1 MQQKGT
7 IQVFAIIFAIVCLY
21 SLSFTWFSSSVE
33 KDAAE
38 YANGDQEKERRYLD
52 SMQSQVVYNLGIT
65 EYTYR
70 QCKEH
75 ELPLGL
81 DLKGGMNVTME
92 VSIPDLLRSLS
103 NNTPDPDFNRALALA
118 NERHK
123 VSQED
128 YITLFGKA
136 FNEVASNSRLASPAI
151 FGYTLKEKGVTN
163 QSTNEE
169 VINILRTE
177 ANNAIDQSF
186 NVLRTRIDKFGVTQ
200 PNIQQLGTS
209 GRILIELPG
218 VKEPDRVRKLLQ
230 GTAQLEFWETYNNV
244 EVIEKLQEA
253 NDVVRMVLEGSK
265 ADTSKADT
273 AEAKTAEAK
282 AETTKADTTKNPLLA
297 KASTDSAST
306 DTAKGLNA
314 ADQEK
319 LRRENPLF
327 SVLTPALTQDRRA
340 ADGPVIGFVLI
351 RDTAKVNKYLS
362 FPQVKQ
368 KFPRDCKFAWTGTA
382 YDKDKTV
389 LQLIALKG
397 KDQPP
402 LDGSAIKSARM
413 ELSQMN
419 NKPEVSMTMDQEGAE
434 VWRRLT
440 KDNIGKS
447 IAITL
452 DGFVYSY
459 PTVQGE
465 IAGGRSSI
473 TGSFTVE
480 EAKDLANKLEAGKLP
495 APARIVEEAIV
506 GPSLGKESISAGL
519 LSFIGSILVIIIF
532 MVLYYNNAGFVAN
545 IALLANIFFIFGV
558 LASLGAVLTLPG
570 IAGIVFIIGV
580 SVDAN
585 VLIFERIR
593 EELRKGSGLRLAIAD
608 GYSHAYASIIDS
620 NVTSLLTGII
630 LYIFGSG
637 PIQGFAT
644 TTIIGICCS
653 MFASI
658 FISRIIYE
666 AMLGRNM
673 SIKFSMPWSANVLQG
688 TKIDFV
694 GKRRLFLFA
703 TWAIIGVGI
712 VSMFLR
718 GFTFGVDFKGGRSY
732 TVKFDQ
738 VVEAE
743 TLARTLAPS
752 FDNIAPQ
759 VKSFGGANTMKIITS
774 YRIGDDSQTADT
786 DVEKILRDN
795 LDKLNGNKY
804 EILTSQKVGPT
815 VANDIKISAIWA
827 ILFSIVGI
835 FVYILIRFRK
845 WQFSL
850 GATIA
855 LIHDVLMVLTAFT
868 LLHGYVPFTL
878 EIDQGF
884 IAAILTVIGYSIND
898 TVIVFDRI
906 REYINERVVKN
917 RSLEDTIN
925 EACNNTL
932 SRTVITSLTA
942 FLVLLV
948 LFLFG
953 GDTIKGFAFAMLIGV
968 IVGTYSSIFVAT
980 PIVVEFGGG
989 DKLLKK

>member
-282 AETTKADTTKNPLLA
+282 AETTNADTTKNPLLA

>member
-1 MQQKGT
+1 
-7 IQVFAIIFAIVCLY
+7 
-21 SLSFTWFSSSVE
+21 
-33 KDAAE
+33 
-38 YANGDQEKERRYLD
+38 
-52 SMQSQVVYNLGIT
+52 
-65 EYTYR
+65 
-70 QCKEH
+70 
-75 ELPLGL
+75 
-81 DLKGGMNVTME
+81 
-92 VSIPDLLRSLS
+92 
-103 NNTPDPDFNRALALA
+103 
-118 NERHK
+118 
-123 VSQED
+123 
-128 YITLFGKA
+128 
-136 FNEVASNSRLASPAI
+136 
-151 FGYTLKEKGVTN
+151 
-163 QSTNEE
+163 
-169 VINILRTE
+169 
-177 ANNAIDQSF
+177 
-186 NVLRTRIDKFGVTQ
+186 
-200 PNIQQLGTS
+200 
-209 GRILIELPG
+209 
-218 VKEPDRVRKLLQ
+218 
-230 GTAQLEFWETYNNV
+230 
-244 EVIEKLQEA
+244 
-253 NDVVRMVLEGSK
+253 MVLEGSK
-265 ADTSKADT
+265 ADTTKTDTTSTKSET
-273 AEAKTAEAK
+273 AEK
-282 AETTKADTTKNPLLA
+282 AQTDSTKNPLLA
-297 KASTDSAST
+297 KASS
-306 DTAKGLNA
+306 DTASGDTTKGLSA

-319 LRRENPLF
+319 LRKENPLF

-351 RDTAKVNKYLS
+351 RDTAKVNKFLS

-397 KDQPP
+397 KDLPP

-519 LSFIGSILVIIIF
+519 LSFIGSILVIVIF

-593 EELRKGSGLRLAIAD
+593 EELRRGSGLRLAISD

-620 NVTSLLTGII
+620 NLTSLLTGII

-666 AMLGRNM
+666 AMLGRSM
-673 SIKFSMPWSANVLQG
+673 GIQFSMPWSANVLQG

-743 TLARTLAPS
+743 NLARTLAPS

-759 VKSFGGANTMKIITS
+759 VKSFGGEKTMKIITS
-774 YRIGDDSQTADT
+774 YRIDDDSQSADT
-786 DVEKILRDN
+786 EVEKILRDN
-795 LDKLNGNKY
+795 LDKMNGNSY

-815 VANDIKISAIWA
+815 VANDIKVSAIWA

-835 FVYILIRFRK
+835 FLYILIRFRK

-850 GATIA
+850 GATVA

-868 LLHGYVPFTL
+868 LLHGFVPFTL

-906 REYINERVVKN
+906 REYINERVVKT
-917 RSLEDTIN
+917 RSLEETIN

>member
-38 YANGDQEKERRYLD
+38 YANGDAEKERRYLD

-103 NNTPDPDFNRALALA
+103 NNTADQDFNRALALA

-151 FGYTLKEKGVTN
+151 FGYTLKDKGVTN
-163 QSTNEE
+163 QSSNEE
-169 VINILRTE
+169 VISILRSE

-218 VKEPDRVRKLLQ
+218 VKEPERVRKLLQ
-230 GTAQLEFWETYNNV
+230 GTAQLEFWETYNNID
-244 EVIEKLQEA
+244 VIEKLQEA
-253 NDVVRMVLEGSK
+253 NDVIKMVLEGSK
-265 ADTSKADT
+265 ADTSKTDT
-273 AEAKTAEAK
+273 ASAPSEIAKK
-282 AETTKADTTKNPLLA
+282 AETDTIKNPLLA
-297 KASTDSAST
+297 KASN
-306 DTAKGLNA
+306 DTASADTTKGLSA

-319 LRRENPLF
+319 LRKENPLF

-351 RDTAKVNKYLS
+351 RDTAKVNKFLS

-397 KDQPP
+397 KDLPP

-519 LSFIGSILVIIIF
+519 LSFIGSILVIVIF

-593 EELRKGSGLRLAIAD
+593 EELRRGSGLRLAISD

-620 NVTSLLTGII
+620 NLTSLLTGII

-666 AMLGRNM
+666 AMLGRSM
-673 SIKFSMPWSANVLQG
+673 GIQFSMPWSANVLQG

-743 TLARTLAPS
+743 NLARTLAPS

-759 VKSFGGANTMKIITS
+759 VKSFGGEKTMKIITS
-774 YRIGDDSQTADT
+774 YRIDDDSQSADT
-786 DVEKILRDN
+786 EVEKILRDN
-795 LDKLNGNKY
+795 LEKLNGNTY

-815 VANDIKISAIWA
+815 VANDIKVSAIWA

-835 FVYILIRFRK
+835 FIYILIRFRK

-868 LLHGYVPFTL
+868 LLHGFVPFTL

-906 REYINERVVKN
+906 REYINERVVKT
-917 RSLEDTIN
+917 RSLEETIN

>member
-38 YANGDQEKERRYLD
+38 YANGDAEKERRYLD

-103 NNTPDPDFNRALALA
+103 NNTPDQDFNRALALA

-151 FGYTLKEKGVTN
+151 FGYTLKDKGVTN
-163 QSTNEE
+163 QSSNEE
-169 VINILRTE
+169 VISILRSE

-218 VKEPDRVRKLLQ
+218 VKEPERVRKLLQ
-230 GTAQLEFWETYNNV
+230 GTAQLEFWETYNNID
-244 EVIEKLQEA
+244 VIEKLQEA
-253 NDVVRMVLEGSK
+253 NDVIKMVLEGSK
-265 ADTSKADT
+265 ADTSKTDT
-273 AEAKTAEAK
+273 ASAPLEIAKK
-282 AETTKADTTKNPLLA
+282 AETDTIKNPLLA
-297 KASTDSAST
+297 KASN
-306 DTAKGLNA
+306 DTASADTTKGLSA

-319 LRRENPLF
+319 LRKENPLF

-351 RDTAKVNKYLS
+351 RDTAKVNKFLS

-397 KDQPP
+397 KDLPP

-519 LSFIGSILVIIIF
+519 LSFIGSILVIVIF

-558 LASLGAVLTLPG
+558 LASMGAVLTLPG

-593 EELRKGSGLRLAIAD
+593 EELRRGSGLRLAISD

-620 NVTSLLTGII
+620 NLTSLLTGII

-666 AMLGRNM
+666 AMLGRSM
-673 SIKFSMPWSANVLQG
+673 GIQFSMPWSANVLQG

-743 TLARTLAPS
+743 NLARTLAPS
-752 FDNIAPQ
+752 FDNVAPQ
-759 VKSFGGANTMKIITS
+759 VKSFGGEKTMKIITS
-774 YRIGDDSQTADT
+774 YRIDDDSQSADT
-786 DVEKILRDN
+786 EVEKILRDN
-795 LDKLNGNKY
+795 LDKLNGNTY

-815 VANDIKISAIWA
+815 VANDIKVSAIWA

-835 FVYILIRFRK
+835 FIYILIRFRK

-868 LLHGYVPFTL
+868 LLHGFVPFTL

-906 REYINERVVKN
+906 REYINERVVKT
-917 RSLEDTIN
+917 RSLEETIN

>member
-38 YANGDQEKERRYLD
+38 YANGDAEKERRYLD

-103 NNTPDPDFNRALALA
+103 NNTPDQDFNRALALA

-151 FGYTLKEKGVTN
+151 FGYTLKDKGVTN
-163 QSTNEE
+163 QSSNEE
-169 VINILRTE
+169 VITILRSE

-218 VKEPDRVRKLLQ
+218 VKEPERVRKLLQ

-253 NDVVRMVLEGSK
+253 NDVIKIVLEGSK
-265 ADTSKADT
+265 ADTNKTDTTSTKSET
-273 AEAKTAEAK
+273 AEK
-282 AETTKADTTKNPLLA
+282 AQTDSTKNPLLA
-297 KASTDSAST
+297 KASS
-306 DTAKGLNA
+306 DTASGDTTKGLSA

-319 LRRENPLF
+319 LRKENPLF

-351 RDTAKVNKYLS
+351 RDTAKVNKFLS

-397 KDQPP
+397 KDLPP

-519 LSFIGSILVIIIF
+519 LSFIGSILVIVIF

-593 EELRKGSGLRLAIAD
+593 EELRRGSGLRLAISD

-620 NVTSLLTGII
+620 NLTSLITGII

-666 AMLGRNM
+666 AMLGRSM
-673 SIKFSMPWSANVLQG
+673 GIQFSMPWSANVLQG

-738 VVEAE
+738 IVEAE
-743 TLARTLAPS
+743 NLARTLAPS

-759 VKSFGGANTMKIITS
+759 VKSFGGEKTMKIITS
-774 YRIGDDSQTADT
+774 YRIDDDSQSADT
-786 DVEKILRDN
+786 EVEKILRDN
-795 LDKLNGNKY
+795 LDKMNGNTY

-815 VANDIKISAIWA
+815 VANDIKVSAIWA
-827 ILFSIVGI
+827 ILFSILGI
-835 FVYILIRFRK
+835 FLYILIRFRK

-850 GATIA
+850 GATVA

-868 LLHGYVPFTL
+868 LLHGFVPFTL

-906 REYINERVVKN
+906 REYINERVVKT
-917 RSLEDTIN
+917 RSLEETIN